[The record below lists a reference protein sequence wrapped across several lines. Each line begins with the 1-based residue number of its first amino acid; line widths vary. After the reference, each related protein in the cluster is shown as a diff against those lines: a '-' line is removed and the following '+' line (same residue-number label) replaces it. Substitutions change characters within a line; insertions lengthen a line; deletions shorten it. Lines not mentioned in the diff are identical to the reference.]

1 MVNNLSIYMSNAI
14 RNNQISR
21 PSHRNERKS
30 LTHCKII
37 LGEKFLYQKAEGE
50 AVENS
55 YWI

>member
-30 LTHCKII
+30 LTHCKLC

>member
-1 MVNNLSIYMSNAI
+1 MSNAI
-14 RNNQISR
+14 RNNQIPR

-30 LTHCKII
+30 LTHCKLY

-50 AVENS
+50 ALKNS